1 MTATAHALPWRRRPV
16 AVTEITATGRR
27 YRQWVIEDAGGRE
40 VCRIFFLLGRGDDGE
55 QVVDFILD
63 RVATEESH
71 A

>member
-1 MTATAHALPWRRRPV
+1 MAESAHALPWRRRPV

-27 YRQWVIEDAGGRE
+27 YRQWVIEDASGLE
-40 VCRIFFLLGRGDDGE
+40 VCRVFFLLGRKNDDGE

-63 RVATEESH
+63 RVASD